1 MCWGARGTPHDAI
14 DVAGELGV
22 GDSEASA
29 PILVDD
35 LQRPSGIEF
44 GGDLGEMREEGDAAD
59 ASHALLVGRFAHPML
74 RTWRAA
80 A

>member
-1 MCWGARGTPHDAI
+1 MPHDAI

-35 LQRPSGIEF
+35 LQRPSRIEF
-44 GGDLGEMREEGDAAD
+44 GGDLGEMREEGDAAN

-74 RTWRAA
+74 RRWRAA

>member
-1 MCWGARGTPHDAI
+1 MRWDTRGTSHDPI

-22 GDSEASA
+22 GDTEASA
-29 PILVDD
+29 AILVDD
-35 LQRPSGIEF
+35 FQRPSRIEF
-44 GGDLGEMREEGDAAD
+44 GGDLGEMREEGDAAY